1 MASVDRIDFIPLIEG
16 GLDEAKSAVGHLKAA
31 GIEFDIGMT
40 DGSNP
45 GS

>member
-1 MASVDRIDFIPLIEG
+1 MASVDRTDFIPLFEG
-16 GLDEAKSAVGHLKAA
+16 GLDEAKSAASHLKAA

-40 DGSNP
+40 DGSKP